1 MANGPVNIIATSE
14 IKVFAGWGMVR
25 RGGWLVWFVS
35 RGRGR
40 WWVMGVVDGVVRG
53 NPKIKPKHGSMELGV
68 GGMG

>member
-40 WWVMGVVDGVVRG
+40 WWVMGVVDGVGRG
-53 NPKIKPKHGSMELGV
+53 NPNF
-68 GGMG
+68 